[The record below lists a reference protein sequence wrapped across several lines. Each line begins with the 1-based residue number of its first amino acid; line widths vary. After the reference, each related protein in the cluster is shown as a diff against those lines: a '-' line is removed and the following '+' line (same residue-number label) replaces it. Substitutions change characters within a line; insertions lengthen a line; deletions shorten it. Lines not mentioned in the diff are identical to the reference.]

1 MLSLVLYPYVYL
13 LARTAFLQ
21 QSVGVIEVSRSLNC
35 SPWQSFYWVGLP
47 LARPAVAA
55 GLSLALMETLA
66 DYGTVA
72 YFGLKVFTTGIFR
85 TWFGLGDYSA
95 ASRMAAMLLLFVFI
109 LIIIERVSRNKA
121 KFHNTS
127 GNLAHYSEY
136 SLKGLK
142 AYGAFSV
149 CAIPLFLGFLLPATQ
164 LLVWALETWREMM
177 DDRFFEIARNS
188 IVLGFS
194 AALVSVIVALFLGY
208 GKRILP
214 EKMMIISVRT
224 ASIGYALPGTVIAV
238 GVIIPFAW
246 FDRKIDSLM
255 SEGYGTIVIKN
266 PQGKHS
272 LGVGIL
278 NKLNLIFEGSLGYFG
293 VGSIDGP
300 IVRVNGRV
308 GWSCA
313 ENMMA
318 GKVVIEKN
326 AGSCFGAAIRGGDL
340 ICKGSVG
347 ARTGIDQKGGS
358 IIVGGDAGAFT
369 GFMMQRGR
377 IVVLGDVGI
386 NLGDSMYDGTIY
398 VGGKIGS
405 FGSDAVEAPM
415 TKNDID
421 WLNRKLKVA
430 EIGENFD
437 VSKMTKVVAGKKL
450 WNYDALEPTE
460 KKGAI

>member
-1 MLSLVLYPYVYL
+1 MGMHAEVLKG
-13 LARTAFLQ
+13 RTQ
-21 QSVGVIEVSRSLNC
+21 QKFFNPDEGKN
-35 SPWQSFYWVGLP
+35 FF
-47 LARPAVAA
+47 
-55 GLSLALMETLA
+55 
-66 DYGTVA
+66 
-72 YFGLKVFTTGIFR
+72 YFGAHDVDFNKR
-85 TWFGLGDYSA
+85 TELD
-95 ASRMAAMLLLFVFI
+95 V
-109 LIIIERVSRNKA
+109 KD
-121 KFHNTS
+121 
-127 GNLAHYSEY
+127 
-136 SLKGLK
+136 
-142 AYGAFSV
+142 
-149 CAIPLFLGFLLPATQ
+149 
-164 LLVWALETWREMM
+164 M
-177 DDRFFEIARNS
+177 DCKEANQ
-188 IVLGFS
+188 
-194 AALVSVIVALFLGY
+194 
-208 GKRILP
+208 
-214 EKMMIISVRT
+214 
-224 ASIGYALPGTVIAV
+224 
-238 GVIIPFAW
+238 
-246 FDRKIDSLM
+246 KIDDLM
-255 SEGYGTIVIKN
+255 SQGYGTIVINN

-300 IVRVNGRV
+300 TVRINGRV

-340 ICKGSVG
+340 VCKGSVG

-377 IVVLGDVGI
+377 IVILGDVGI

-398 VGGKIGS
+398 VGGKIKS
-405 FGSDAVEAPM
+405 FGSDAVESPI

-430 EIGENFD
+430 EIGDKFD